1 MGNYK
6 IGLNFWIKID
16 VCVVFKVVKAKS
28 VKCFRIKKRITDLKN
43 QSSFFLKL

>member
-28 VKCFRIKKRITDLKN
+28 VNALELRNGSLI
-43 QSSFFLKL
+43 